1 MISKVKFHPMFKPAM
16 QLAFGK
22 TLICRNMETASQ
34 FSKSANLDC
43 VTMEGQ
49 YFNACLATLLYFL
62 FRCLKSTQKICYCC
76 DVYLIGLVWMW
87 IQIPEI

>member
-49 YFNACLATLLYFL
+49 YFKKMGISILYFISC
-62 FRCLKSTQKICYCC
+62 F
-76 DVYLIGLVWMW
+76 DV
-87 IQIPEI
+87 